1 MEGLINFFEQYWG
14 YTVIGGMSLGTI
26 VTFIWVQVK
35 AFIRD
40 KAKNTMF
47 EKTVNNM
54 TEQVDTVVNKYNEV
68 VAERDQLAAQVE
80 YNNRVQATT
89 FKAISYIV
97 MASKLSKEDKIAL
110 QEDFTKLALDVK
122 DVVAHEIKAVVE
134 DTKVV
139 IDKAKVSATEIVE
152 EHKDVTT
159 DIVKNSLSQTNSLL
173 SKYTGDN

>member
-47 EKTVNNM
+47 EKTVNDM

-122 DVVAHEIKAVVE
+122 DVVTHEIKAVVE
-134 DTKVV
+134 D
-139 IDKAKVSATEIVE
+139 AKVAATEIVE

>member
-47 EKTVNNM
+47 EKTVNDM

-134 DTKVV
+134 D
-139 IDKAKVSATEIVE
+139 AKVAATEIIE